1 VLVVLLF
8 GILFAMAQ
16 GRGAFILFEGRLP
29 SFSCQ
34 YSSEIVIGIDRCG
47 KSTQV
52 KLLTDG
58 LNALGQTS
66 EAIRF
71 PNRESNIG
79 QLINAYLSST
89 SNLNDQT
96 IHLLFSA
103 NRWEQ
108 STDIEAKLRSGVNLV
123 SYFTVFNDENPI
135 YRFVIAMRIVVWPSP
150 LPKE

>member
-1 VLVVLLF
+1 
-8 GILFAMAQ
+8 M
-16 GRGAFILFEGRLP
+16 
-29 SFSCQ
+29 
-34 YSSEIVIGIDRCG
+34 
-47 KSTQV
+47 

-71 PNRESNIG
+71 PNRESHIG
-79 QLINAYLSST
+79 QLINGYLSST

-108 STDIEAKLRSGVNLV
+108 STDMEAKLRSGVNLV
-123 SYFTVFNDENPI
+123 SDCEN
-135 YRFVIAMRIVVWPSP
+135 YLFLSFYLMRI
-150 LPKE
+150 LLDL